1 MEGLA
6 RAVFGLEGAGCEGY
20 AVAFG
25 SEGFGCAGADVLAGA
40 DDEGD
45 RFGHVLFGSGV
56 GVGSG
61 DLSSGR
67 EVAGDGG
74 GVDMD
79 VHFNLLCLA
88 SCSIVQLFK
97 KNSHVTFTGLAMGC
111 KQSADKHHLR
121 CDYIFEVSRRRWT
134 DYSMVYLPPGC

>member
-20 AVAFG
+20 AVALG

-45 RFGHVLFGSGV
+45 RFGHVLFGSSV

-67 EVAGDGG
+67 EIAGESG

-88 SCSIVQLFK
+88 SCSIVQLFNK
-97 KNSHVTFTGLAMGC
+97 TADDAMEMTFTGLAMGC
-111 KQSADKHHLR
+111 KQSADGHHSR
-121 CDYIFEVSRRRWT
+121 CHYIFEVIRYR
-134 DYSMVYLPPGC
+134 